1 MTLTQ
6 INKAGLD
13 EIALDHVFT
22 IGASG
27 TSAYTFQ
34 GEGLNGTVNN
44 PTLYLTRG
52 QTYRFENGT
61 GAHAIR
67 IQSADNGV
75 NGTLYNTGVTN
86 NNTTGTVI
94 VEVQHDAPDVL
105 YYQCAVH
112 ASMKGTLYI
121 TGALADGGVT
131 TAKLADGSVTT
142 AKIADDA
149 VTTAKIANGAVTVNE
164 LGATSVTNAKLAT
177 SSVGAGNLQQNAVE
191 TAKIQAANVTTA
203 KIADGAVTTAKIP
216 DNAITAGK
224 IGQVINNTHI
234 TATAAI
240 ARTKLANVDVVDDTS
255 PQLGG
260 TLDTNGQDV
269 QFKDGSGNVKIL
281 FDSSQD
287 ALEVADNAA
296 IMFGDHP
303 DIELAY
309 SNGNDFGITGQ
320 YNGLGDIVTGFR
332 NVAGNILK
340 AIKAVRSTQAVEL
353 YFGDAKKAETVTGGF
368 TVTGIISDSKGDVRK
383 IPYTIQTSSYTLVA
397 SDAGKTVASTS
408 GGWTVADNVFSPGD
422 AVTLINASGSDMTI
436 TQGSGFLIYDAANA
450 GATGNRT
457 LATRGIATLYF
468 SSTDGAYISGAGL
481 S

>member
-142 AKIADDA
+142 AKI
-149 VTTAKIANGAVTVNE
+149 
-164 LGATSVTNAKLAT
+164 
-177 SSVGAGNLQQNAVE
+177 
-191 TAKIQAANVTTA
+191 
-203 KIADGAVTTAKIP
+203 P

-224 IGQVINNTHI
+224 IGQVINNSHI

-353 YFGDAKKAETVTGGF
+353 YFGDAKKAETVTG
-368 TVTGIISDSKGDVRK
+368 IISDSKGDVRK